1 MRSILAI
8 LMLSLLTA
16 CASSGTPEWL
26 AVDECGYGYRPEDPK
41 IRCGEKW
48 DQVQRHP
55 FDAQIR
61 RARGEQW

>member
-1 MRSILAI
+1 M
-8 LMLSLLTA
+8 
-16 CASSGTPEWL
+16 
-26 AVDECGYGYRPEDPK
+26 AVDNCSYGYRPEDPK

-48 DQVQRHP
+48 DQVHRHP

>member
-1 MRSILAI
+1 MRSLFA
-8 LMLSLLTA
+8 LLTA
-16 CASSGTPEWL
+16 ALISGCSTTEWL
-26 AVDECGYGYRPEDPK
+26 FVDECSHGYRAEDPK

-48 DQVQRHP
+48 DQMHRHP

>member
-1 MRSILAI
+1 MRPILTVIFATI
-8 LMLSLLTA
+8 ISG
-16 CASSGTPEWL
+16 CASTEWL
-26 AVDECGYGYRPEDPK
+26 AVDQCSYGYRPEDPK

-48 DQVQRHP
+48 DVVHRHP